1 MSSDQINACYE
12 KLLGE
17 LAVLPSEQ
25 VNPESKQLDRLSTFD
40 LLSLIN
46 QQDHMVAPAIKA
58 VIPHIA
64 ECVEHAVKSI
74 QSGGR
79 LIYIGA
85 GTSGR
90 LGILDAAECRP
101 TFSVPDNV
109 VIGMIAGGET
119 AIQHA
124 VEGAEDNAEQGVKD
138 LKAVHLCAK
147 DTLVGIAA
155 SGRTPYVIG
164 ALDYANSLGA
174 KTVSITTNKTA
185 PMLTRSDVRIVADV
199 GPEVLT
205 GSTRMKA
212 GTAQK
217 LILNMISTATMVKLG
232 KTYGNLMVDVNATNS
247 KLKARAIRIVM
258 QATECTSNE
267 AQHALT
273 LADNQAKLAIL
284 IVLTGL
290 SSEQANKLLD
300 KHKGYVRQALNN
312 RSLG

>member
-1 MSSDQINACYE
+1 MSSDQTNPCYE
-12 KLLGE
+12 TLLGE
-17 LAVLPSEQ
+17 LAILPSEQ
-25 VNPESKQLDRLSTFD
+25 VNPNSEQLDTLNTFD
-40 LLSLIN
+40 LLTLIN
-46 QQDHMVAPAIKA
+46 QQDHLVAPAIKA

-74 QSGGR
+74 KSGGR

-101 TFSVPDNV
+101 TFSVPDNIV
-109 VIGMIAGGET
+109 VGLIAGGEA

-124 VEGAEDNAEQGVKD
+124 VEGAEDNAEQSVRD
-138 LKAVHLCAK
+138 LKAVHLCSR

-155 SGRTPYVIG
+155 SGRTPYVIA
-164 ALDYANSLGA
+164 ALDYAKSIGV
-174 KTVSITTNKTA
+174 KTVSITTNKAA
-185 PMLTRSDVRIVADV
+185 PMLATSDVGIAADV

-232 KTYGNLMVDVNATNS
+232 KTYGNLMVDVNASNA

-258 QATECTSNE
+258 QATECSSHE
-267 AQHALT
+267 AQRALT
-273 LADNQAKLAIL
+273 LANDQAKLAIL

-290 SSEQANKLLD
+290 SAEQASKLLSE
-300 KHKGYVRQALNN
+300 HNGYVRQALSEQMNN
-312 RSLG
+312 